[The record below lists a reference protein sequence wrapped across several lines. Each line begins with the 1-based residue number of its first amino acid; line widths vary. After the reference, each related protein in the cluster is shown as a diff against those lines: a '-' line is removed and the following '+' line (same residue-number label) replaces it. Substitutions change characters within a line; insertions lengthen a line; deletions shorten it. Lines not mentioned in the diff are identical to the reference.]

1 VYTDSHSK
9 SHHGNTSTTNTRSVR
24 EIACANGGNRLRLSI
39 FVGLADAHLGAALG
53 PILLQRCELAAS
65 GRPVTISRQG
75 AEGIVIV
82 FPETGTR
89 ARLRPEASAQEIAA
103 EVLRLAQQQ
112 SDEPRA
118 LAPSGPEPLAGES
131 PWIQAAKREIW
142 NAARSSSNVLITGET
157 GTGKE
162 LVAQLI
168 HQNSDRRNQPMVAIN
183 CAAIPDSLVESEL
196 FGYER
201 GAFTGA
207 TVAWDGKLKQADRG
221 TAFLD
226 EIGDLSPFAQAKI
239 LRAIETGELQ
249 RLGSSRPVKTNVR
262 MIAATNHNLEDA
274 PGHEFR
280 RDLFFRLSVIQI
292 AIPPLRERME
302 DVPLLAAAFVEEFRG
317 KFGYEISGVSPQMM
331 SLLLRHAWPG
341 NVRELRNV
349 IEAAFVNCIGSTNG
363 LLEMPER
370 LARRIESAQT
380 VGLPPPQAHAVSE
393 QAQLLAT
400 LSSTNWNKAEAARR
414 LRWSRM
420 TLYRKLAKYHP
431 LRESLSSTPPRDKVV
446 TARRTG

>member
-1 VYTDSHSK
+1 M
-9 SHHGNTSTTNTRSVR
+9 
-24 EIACANGGNRLRLSI
+24 RLSI
-39 FVGLADAHLGAALG
+39 FIGLADAHLGTALG

-75 AEGIVIV
+75 EEAVVIV
-82 FPETGTR
+82 FPETGAR
-89 ARLRPEASAQEIAA
+89 ARLRPEASPQEIVA
-103 EVLRLAQQQ
+103 EVLRLAEQESGEQPAL
-112 SDEPRA
+112 DPPGREP
-118 LAPSGPEPLAGES
+118 SAGES
-131 PWIQAAKREIW
+131 SWIQAAQREIR

-168 HQNSDRRNQPMVAIN
+168 HQNSDRHNKPMVAIN

-207 TVAWDGKLKQADRG
+207 TVAWDGKLKQADGG

-249 RLGSSRPVKTNVR
+249 RVGSSRPVKTNVR
-262 MIAATNHNLEDA
+262 MIAATHHNLEDA
-274 PGHEFR
+274 PSHEFR

-302 DVPLLAAAFVEEFRG
+302 DIPRLAAAFVEEFRG
-317 KFGYEISGVSPQMM
+317 KFGQAISGVSPQMM
-331 SLLLRHAWPG
+331 SLLLRHNWPG

-349 IEAAFVNCIGSTNG
+349 IEAAFVNCIGSMNG

-370 LARRIESAQT
+370 LARRIESAGAAT
-380 VGLPPPQAHAVSE
+380 PLSPQALPVSE

-420 TLYRKLAKYHP
+420 TLYRKLAKYGP
-431 LRESLSSTPPRDKVV
+431 LREPHSSDLPHDRVV
-446 TARRTG
+446 TAGRTG

>member
-1 VYTDSHSK
+1 M
-9 SHHGNTSTTNTRSVR
+9 
-24 EIACANGGNRLRLSI
+24 
-39 FVGLADAHLGAALG
+39 
-53 PILLQRCELAAS
+53 
-65 GRPVTISRQG
+65 
-75 AEGIVIV
+75 IV
-82 FPETGTR
+82 FPETGAR
-89 ARLRPEASAQEIAA
+89 ARLRPEASPQEIAA
-103 EVLRLAQQQ
+103 EILRLAEQESGEQ
-112 SDEPRA
+112 RA
-118 LAPSGPEPLAGES
+118 LDPPGREHPDGES
-131 PWIQAAKREIW
+131 SWIQAAQREIR

-168 HQNSDRRNQPMVAIN
+168 HQNSDRRNKAMVAIN

-207 TVAWDGKLKQADRG
+207 TVAWDGKLKQADGG

-302 DVPLLAAAFVEEFRG
+302 DIPGLAAAFVEEFRG
-317 KFGYEISGVSPQMM
+317 KFGQAVSCVSPHMM
-331 SLLLRHAWPG
+331 ALLLRHTWPG

-370 LARRIESAQT
+370 LARRIESAGAAT
-380 VGLPPPQAHAVSE
+380 PHSPQALPVSE

-420 TLYRKLAKYHP
+420 TLYRKLAKYGP
-431 LRESLSSTPPRDKVV
+431 LREPRSSDPPRDRVV
-446 TARRTG
+446 TAGRTV